1 MSIGRWLALAAVA
14 ALAAAA
20 VWVRMAPSDPAV
32 WHVDPDLVTERGRY
46 NSFLMRDGA
55 DAPALRLAAPPAEV
69 AAQLEKIILA
79 TPRTTRLAGDAGF
92 ATYITRSALWGFPD
106 YASVRVKPDGTGAV
120 VTVFARSRFGQ
131 GDFGVNHTRVEGWMR
146 QLAP

>member
-1 MSIGRWLALAAVA
+1 MSVGRWLALAAVA
-14 ALAAAA
+14 ALAGAA
-20 VWVRMAPSDPAV
+20 VWVRTAPSDPAV

-46 NSFLMRDGA
+46 NSFLMRDGG

-69 AAQLEKIILA
+69 GPRLEQIILA
-79 TPRTTRLAGDAGF
+79 TPRTTRLAGDARF

-106 YASVRVKPDGTGAV
+106 YTSVLVKPDGTGSV

-131 GDFGVNHTRVEGWMR
+131 GDMGVNRKRVDGWMA